1 MAIVT
6 PTPDVLAR
14 RCLPVDG
21 IDAIVADLCGSE
33 KLLHLET
40 LPARPASTGTLARPL
55 PPQIEAQ
62 LPVSE
67 LWSHQAEAIDLAR
80 RGRSVVVATGTASGK
95 SLCYQVPIAEAV
107 TGQVPG
113 TSLLVFPTKALA
125 HDQLRA
131 IGQLALDRVVP
142 ATYDGDSSRHER
154 SWVRDN
160 ANVILTNPEM
170 LHHGV
175 LPHHR
180 RWATFLMRLEYV
192 VVDELH
198 TLRGIF
204 GTHVAH
210 ILRRLRRLCRH
221 YGSDPTFIFTSA
233 TIGQP
238 ARLASELCGVEV
250 DAVTEDGSPRGKR
263 VIALWNPAAR
273 SNARYHPS
281 ANTETAALTARL
293 VEAGGSTLVFC
304 RSRKGTEL
312 VAAQITAR
320 LPEELAGQVRSY
332 RAGYLAEERREIE
345 SELFGGQLS
354 AVVATTA
361 LELGMDIGGLDC
373 VVLNGFPGT
382 VASMWQQAGR
392 AGREG
397 QDSLAVLVAG
407 DDQLDQWLVRHPH
420 ELFSRGP
427 EPAVI
432 NPRNPFVALPHL
444 ACAAFELPLTHD
456 DELYWPDQLDDAVR
470 QLVLRDRLRIRE
482 RPGRLPRSPAAVWH
496 GRGWPSNAIGLRSSC
511 GAEVRIEHAGDL
523 VGTVD
528 RGHAFSSVHPGALYL
543 HRGRQYRVESL
554 DADTGVAEVVP
565 DDDDEYT
572 QARSET
578 AIRLLE
584 VDSSRSVGRSLLSL
598 GSVEVVEQVIGYR
611 RCDSRT
617 HDVIS
622 SEELDLPPTHLVT
635 RGFWYAFDEATV
647 AAAEVLAAELSGT
660 LHAVEHAAIGM
671 LPLFTICDRWDVGG
685 VSTSH
690 LPETGRPTVVIY
702 DGYAGGA
709 GIAELG
715 YEAAGRHLGSTLE
728 ALEGCHCEDGCPSC
742 VQSPKCGNLNEPLD
756 KRGAIRLLRTVL
768 TTDTPD
774 GR

>member
-1 MAIVT
+1 MPLVA
-6 PTPDVLAR
+6 PPAGSLSR
-14 RCLPVDG
+14 RWSSEGL
-21 IDAIVADLCGSE
+21 DAVVADLYAHE
-33 KLLHLET
+33 KLLHVET
-40 LPARPASTGTLARPL
+40 LPARTASMGVLARPL
-55 PPQIEAQ
+55 PPQIAAQ
-62 LPVSE
+62 LPPGG
-67 LWSHQAEAIDLAR
+67 LWSHQAEAINHAR
-80 RGRSVVVATGTASGK
+80 GGRSVVVATGTASGK
-95 SLCYQVPIAEAV
+95 SLCYQVPIAEAA
-107 TGQVPG
+107 TGQLPG

-125 HDQLRA
+125 QDQLRA
-131 IGQLALDRVVP
+131 FGQLDLGCLLP

-175 LPHHR
+175 LPHHK
-180 RWATFLMRLEYV
+180 RWATFLMRLQYV

-210 ILRRLRRLCRH
+210 VLRRLRRLCRH
-221 YGSDPTFIFTSA
+221 YGGDPTFIFTSA
-233 TIGQP
+233 TIGEP
-238 ARLASELCGVEV
+238 ARLASALCGAEVE
-250 DAVTEDGSPRGKR
+250 AVTGDGSPRGRR
-263 VIALWNPAAR
+263 VIALWNP
-273 SNARYHPS
+273 SEGHNGRYRPS
-281 ANTETAALTARL
+281 ANTEAAAVAAQLI
-293 VEAGGSTLVFC
+293 EAGSNTLVFC

-312 VAAQITAR
+312 VAGQITAR
-320 LPEELAGQVRSY
+320 LSGDLAAQVRSY
-332 RAGYLAEERREIE
+332 RGGYLAEERREIE
-345 SELFGGQLS
+345 SELFDGRLT

-361 LELGMDIGGLDC
+361 LELGIDIGGLDS

-407 DDQLDQWLVRHPH
+407 DDQLDQWLVRHPD

-444 ACAAFELPLTHD
+444 TCAAFELPLSHD
-456 DELYWPDQLDDAVR
+456 DECYWPGQLDDAVR
-470 QLVLRDRLRIRE
+470 DLVLGDRLRIR
-482 RPGRLPRSPAAVWH
+482 GRLGHRPRSPAAVWN
-496 GRGWPSNAIGLRSSC
+496 GRGWPSHGISLRSSC
-511 GAEVRIEHAGDL
+511 SGQVRIEQAGDL

-528 RGHAFSSVHPGALYL
+528 RGRAFSSVHPGAIYL

-554 DADTGVAEVVP
+554 DLDTGVAEVLP

-572 QARSET
+572 LARSET
-578 AIRLLE
+578 AIRVLE
-584 VDSSRSVGRSLLSL
+584 VDSSQRVGWSRLSL

-622 SEELDLPPTHLVT
+622 SEDLDLPPTHLVT
-635 RGFWYAFDEATV
+635 RGFWYVFDEETV
-647 AAAEVLAAELSGT
+647 VAAEVSAAELPGT
-660 LHAVEHAAIGM
+660 LHAAEHAAIGM

-685 VSTSH
+685 VSTAH

-715 YEAAGRHLGSTLE
+715 YEAAARHLGATLE
-728 ALEGCHCEDGCPSC
+728 AVEGCGCEDGCPSC

-756 KRGAIRLLRTVL
+756 KHGAIRLLRAVL
-768 TTDTPD
+768 GSRTPST
-774 GR
+774 